1 MSNDPVAMSDTTA
14 IPAVEASRAVAEPA
28 RGRAASH
35 GLLVLLVGAWGAL
48 VAYAGP
54 VFHYGPAGARAWQWT
69 TPHTVLNLL
78 PGAGAVAAG
87 LLLTVAGPGVA
98 LAFHRLA
105 GLLAVA
111 SGAWFVLGRSV
122 YPIFYGTSAPAY
134 GAASG
139 GALANFA
146 TVLGYSLG
154 VGVLLAALGGTM
166 LTISPFRRVTAER
179 TAPAARRGRLHL
191 RNTDPA
197 AA

>member
-1 MSNDPVAMSDTTA
+1 MSNDPSAVTDTTA
-14 IPAVEASRAVAEPA
+14 IPAADSPPAREPA
-28 RGRAASH
+28 RGRAATH

-54 VFHYGPAGARAWQWT
+54 AFHYGPAGAQAWQWT

-78 PGAGAVAAG
+78 PGAGAVAGG

-98 LAFHRLA
+98 TAFHRLA
-105 GLLAVA
+105 GMLTLA
-111 SGAWFVLGRSV
+111 SGAWFVLGRSI
-122 YPIFYGTSAPAY
+122 YPIFYGTAAPAY

-139 GALANFA
+139 GPLANFV
-146 TVLGYSLG
+146 TILGYSLG
-154 VGVLLAALGGTM
+154 VGVVLAALGGTL
-166 LTISPFRRVTAER
+166 LTISPFRRVVAER
-179 TAPAARRGRLHL
+179 SVPVTRRGRLHL